1 MEPTALSN
9 LKLPRHF
16 PQRKIVTRAI
26 IDFLDNDLA
35 TSAAAISYFSMLM
48 LFPLMVVLISVGQFF
63 FGTQQ
68 VEKILINSVL
78 ALLPGMTRGFV
89 QQNFSSINVLSPGIF
104 ISCLLIVVWAAS
116 WILTVIEKAL
126 NRVWKL
132 TCRSFLNGRLLT
144 VGMMIILGFALMA
157 TAIATSFVTM
167 VRAKASE
174 LTIDR
179 LPMLSQLGSV
189 AWLVTVVVAS
199 LVLTIAIFT
208 LIYKFMPNA
217 YVNILDALPGACVA
231 GVLWETAKYLFAWVL
246 PYFHYDLLYGPIGA
260 AVALLSWVYISSII
274 MLFGAQL
281 TALLQETFA
290 PVQEHEPSSAGAPA
304 ATTASSR

>member
-1 MEPTALSN
+1 MELSSLSH
-9 LKLPRHF
+9 LKLPVHLPR
-16 PQRKIVTRAI
+16 RKIVTHAI
-26 IDFLDNDLA
+26 IEFLDNDLA

-63 FGTQQ
+63 IGTQQ
-68 VEKILINSVL
+68 VEKILLNSVL
-78 ALLPGMTRGFV
+78 ALLPGATGGFV

-132 TCRSFLNGRLLT
+132 TCRSFLHGRLLT
-144 VGMMIILGFALMA
+144 VGMMLLLGFALMA

-167 VRAKASE
+167 VRAKASG
-174 LTIDR
+174 LQIDR

-208 LIYKFMPNA
+208 LIYKFMPNT

-246 PYFHYDLLYGPIGA
+246 PYFHYDLVYGPIGA

-281 TALLQETFA
+281 TALLQETFPA
-290 PVQEHEPSSAGAPA
+290 TAEEEPSALGTHASTIA
-304 ATTASSR
+304 ASH